1 MTDTLIFIS
10 AVTASISFI
19 STICCFN
26 LRRSRCLTI
35 TSPCLT
41 ITRDVMDAEE
51 LEADQLETQ
60 KSYDMIRRKSKDYR
74 PSIEFH
80 NDIV

>member
-1 MTDTLIFIS
+1 
-10 AVTASISFI
+10 
-19 STICCFN
+19 
-26 LRRSRCLTI
+26 
-35 TSPCLT
+35 
-41 ITRDVMDAEE
+41 MDAEE

>member
-1 MTDTLIFIS
+1 MTETLIFIS

-19 STICCFN
+19 STVCCFN

-35 TSPCLT
+35 TSPCLK

-51 LEADQLETQ
+51 LEADQIETG
-60 KSYDMIRRKSKDYR
+60 KSFEMIRRKSKDYR
-74 PSIEFH
+74 PSVEFQ
-80 NDIV
+80 NMV